1 MKQINLKITA
11 LVVVLFSISNFSTAQ
26 KILLTV
32 PQDEKILYAE
42 SYLSFFYT
50 DEGIQVCTVD
60 QNGAYYLYRNSKKQ
74 GPFKDINDAVDQI
87 VYQEDEDYLDDWMNG
102 RPENQNRNR
111 DYISI
116 DGVSNR
122 YYINFNGKKSGPYYF
137 VKDFFLQPGGKG
149 FIAVVAM
156 LQDDYSQPPKYM
168 LISSGKPG
176 IEMKGEPSELRV
188 SRSVKS
194 AVVTTMFEERPE
206 IDMDALNKQNEK
218 IMEMAKRME
227 EGEMSMEEMQKF
239 AAEMD
244 NMNKQTKQATK
255 EYYVYTLDGK
265 VFGPG
270 KKNYFSSNNP
280 GFGINSGERW
290 HLLADGK
297 LYMGGLPAADLGD
310 HKRIIKLWW
319 SEKGNN
325 YAYSTSNSLVFSSG
339 QSFPAPVE
347 LKGVEENGQYVLKW
361 LNLQDGRKFVLYQKA
376 L

>member
-1 MKQINLKITA
+1 M
-11 LVVVLFSISNFSTAQ
+11 
-26 KILLTV
+26 
-32 PQDEKILYAE
+32 YAE
-42 SYLSFFYT
+42 SYLSFFDT

-60 QNGAYYLYRNSKKQ
+60 QNGSYYLYRNSKKQ
-74 GPFKDINDAVDQI
+74 GPFKDIGDAVDQL
-87 VYQEDEDYLDDWMNG
+87 VYQEDEEYLDDWMNG
-102 RPENQNRNR
+102 RPENQNHNEE
-111 DYISI
+111 YISV
-116 DGVSNR
+116 DEASNS
-122 YYINFNGKKSGPYYF
+122 YYITVDGKKSGPYYF

-149 FIAVVAM
+149 FIAVVGM

-168 LISSGKPG
+168 LISSGMPG

-194 AVVTTMFEERPE
+194 AVVTTVFEERPE

-244 NMNKQTKQATK
+244 NMNKQARQTTK

-265 VFGPG
+265 VFGPA
-270 KKNYFSSNNP
+270 KKDYFNSNNP

-297 LYMGGLPAADLGD
+297 LYLGGLPATELGE
-310 HKRIIKLWW
+310 HKRIMKLWW
-319 SEKGNN
+319 SETGNN
-325 YAYSTSNSLVFSSG
+325 YAYRTNNSLVFSSG

-347 LKGVEENGQYVLKW
+347 LKGVKENGQYILKW
-361 LNLQDGRKFVLYQKA
+361 LSLEDGRKFVLYQKA